1 MQSTRS
7 SIRGSIG
14 QVLLVLVAL
23 AGSQVDIPAVL
34 ARRAESFGSLREFS
48 SISAA
53 LAGQNGP
60 MQDIIKSSEVLIP
73 APWTRG
79 RRSAALRPLSSVWGL
94 EARNVLVEIAM
105 WLADPQQY
113 GKSALLA
120 IQGQLAPEKRRM
132 RHDPQPR
139 P

>member
-1 MQSTRS
+1 MESTRS

-14 QVLLVLVAL
+14 RVLLVLVAL
-23 AGSQVDIPAVL
+23 AGSQVDIPAVF
-34 ARRAESFGSLREFS
+34 ATWGESLGSLREFS

-53 LAGQNGP
+53 LARQSRP
-60 MQDIIKSSEVLIP
+60 VQDINKSSEVLIA
-73 APWTRG
+73 APWTRA
-79 RRSAALRPLSSVWGL
+79 RRSAAFYPIPSVWGF

-105 WLADPQQY
+105 WLASPQQY

-120 IQGQLAPEKRRM
+120 IQGQLAPEKTRM
-132 RHDPQPR
+132 RLDRQAR